1 MRVAELES
9 HNGSN
14 FNALAGEQQLQGRWW
29 IGEWLVDFASGRIIT
44 GDTYRKLTLKA
55 CGVLREL
62 ASDAGQPVTREV
74 LLGRVW
80 KDTMPTDDV
89 LSQAV
94 SELRKAM
101 RDDPR
106 NARYIETI
114 TKVGYRLKVE
124 AKPAAPAVARAA
136 ALDAKA
142 ADSWSGLSK
151 WFAFAVVATAA
162 VFAALLAF
170 RGVTATGT
178 ALATEIALGLGGHVT
193 PVSSDPGLER
203 YPAISPDGNHIV
215 YSARRLDASTFG
227 LFIKSNGAS
236 EPRELTSSPDGSDY
250 MASWSPDGLEVAF
263 LRVSPGDC
271 GINIVPVMG
280 GFARRVGE
288 CTKGTVSFLDWS
300 PDGRYLVFPD
310 FSDAYPESVHLQ
322 RIDLQT
328 GAVTALPYLH
338 DAAEHD
344 VLPRYS
350 PDGRW
355 IAFRRGAYP
364 YSNLFLMAAE
374 GGPLREIARLNAAV
388 YGMDWLADSSGLVF
402 SSNHLGRDAIVSI
415 DIESGRQAVIDWRR
429 GNGLSLSGNDDLTWS
444 TNSSVGNLW
453 EYAVDDP
460 ESNQDLFQSTR
471 NEYAASYAPDG
482 QSIAFISDRSGSE
495 QIWWGDLFSGE
506 TRQISDIRQGI
517 PKAPR
522 WSPDG
527 RHLVYS
533 VQVPEGS
540 VIYMGNVDTG
550 EVQVLIDDVQ
560 GLGDAVLAEDG
571 NTLVY
576 AVNSADGWHLWRTD
590 VDSQTSPQLLTI
602 GAGRTPH
609 TSPSDNYI
617 YYTRP
622 HGTGIWRVP
631 LAGGEE
637 EQVTDQLR
645 FRSRRGWTMTQQGIF
660 YVDYQNRKT
669 VIQHIDWAFAEPEVA
684 AVIES
689 RVSGA
694 DLSIHPNGNR
704 ILLTR
709 HDDRRADIV
718 QARGWRNGDPLAH

>member
-9 HNGSN
+9 HNGTDYS
-14 FNALAGEQQLQGRWW
+14 AITGGQQLQGRWW

-44 GDTYRKLTLKA
+44 GDSYRKLTLKA

-62 ASDAGQPVTREV
+62 ANDAGQPVTREV

-136 ALDAKA
+136 AI
-142 ADSWSGLSK
+142 DSQTTESWTGLSK
-151 WFAFAVVATAA
+151 WFAFSVVAVAA
-162 VFAALLAF
+162 GFAALLAF
-170 RGVTATGT
+170 RGFSGTQAATTTAPH
-178 ALATEIALGLGGHVT
+178 GLGGHII
-193 PVSSDPGLER
+193 PVSSDPGIER
-203 YPAISPDGNHIV
+203 YPAIAPDGNHIV
-215 YSARRLDASTFG
+215 YSARPQGAQTFG
-227 LFIKSNGAS
+227 LYIKSNGAS
-236 EPRELTSSPDGSDY
+236 EPRALTSSPDGSDY
-250 MASWSPDGLEVAF
+250 MAAWSPDGLEIAF

-288 CTKGTVSFLDWS
+288 CTRGTVSFLDWS

-310 FSDAYPESVHLQ
+310 FSDVYPDSVHLQ

-328 GAVTALPYLH
+328 GEVEPLPYAH

-355 IAFRRGAYP
+355 LAFRRGAYP
-364 YSNLFLMAAE
+364 YSNLYLMRAE
-374 GGPLREIARLNAAV
+374 GGPIREVARINAAV
-388 YGMDWLADSSGLVF
+388 YGMDWLADSSGLVY
-402 SSNHLGRDAIVSI
+402 SSNHLGRDAILSV
-415 DIESGRQAVIDWRR
+415 DIESGGISVIDWRR
-429 GNGLSLSGNDDLTWS
+429 GNGLSLSENDDLTWS
-444 TNSSVGNLW
+444 TNSSVSNLW
-453 EYAVDDP
+453 EYAID
-460 ESNQDLFQSTR
+460 EQMAHQDLFQSTR
-471 NEYAASYAPDG
+471 NEHGASYSPDG
-482 QSIAFISDRSGSE
+482 QSIAFVSDRSGSE
-495 QIWWGDLFSGE
+495 QIWWGDLNTGE
-506 TRQISDIRQGI
+506 TRQISDLRRGI

-527 RHLVYS
+527 SHVVYS
-533 VQVPEGS
+533 VQVEDGS
-540 VIYMGNVDTG
+540 IVYMGNVDTG
-550 EVQVLIDDVQ
+550 EVQTLIDDVQ
-560 GLGDAVLAEDG
+560 GLGDAVLAGDG
-571 NTLVY
+571 HTLVY
-576 AVNSADGWHLWRTD
+576 AVNSTDGWHLWRMD
-590 VDSQTSPQLLTI
+590 IESQSAPQLLTV

-609 TSPSDNYI
+609 TSISDDYI

-637 EQVTDQLR
+637 EQVTDVLR
-645 FRSRRGWTMTQQGIF
+645 YRSRRGWTVAADGIY
-660 YVDYQNRKT
+660 YVDYENRKT
-669 VIQHIDWAFAEPEVA
+669 VIKRIGWSFTEPEVA
-684 AVIES
+684 AIIEG

-694 DLSIHPNGNR
+694 DLSIHPTGSR
-704 ILLTR
+704 MLFTR
-709 HDDRRADIV
+709 HDDRRADIL
-718 QARGWRNGDPLAH
+718 QARDWRHGDSLTH